1 MNFFNNSPF
10 APLLKTVL
18 FTIFC
23 IGFLFGVVAFACHIA
38 EKKATENAKIWEVA
52 KTYPN
57 PYQYYNM
64 HRIN

>member
-1 MNFFNNSPF
+1 MKLFKNSDF

-18 FTIFC
+18 FTILS
-23 IGFLFGVVAFACHIA
+23 IAFLFGVVAFACKISEH
-38 EKKATENAKIWEVA
+38 KAVENAKVWEVA

-57 PYQYYNM
+57 PYLYYNL